1 MQNPDLKTA
10 IGCLKNFMEEFSVSK
25 EYVCDIYVKV
35 TGDHTKMR
43 AVLEQDANIPISN
56 KLWGPDDNLT
66 DDQKEN
72 RVIAAKAKKGRRMP
86 AYVWTALEDMALTE
100 PQTSVE
106 FQALLQEKGWHEI

>member
-1 MQNPDLKTA
+1 MENPDLKTA

-35 TGDHTKMR
+35 TGDHSRMR
-43 AVLEQDANIPISN
+43 QVLQFDANIPISN
-56 KLWGPDDNLT
+56 KLWTPDEKIT
-66 DDQKEN
+66 EKRKKEL
-72 RVIAAKAKKGRRMP
+72 VTQAKGLKGRRMP
-86 AYVWTALEDMALTE
+86 AFVWTALEDMALTE